1 MEFERSIFRVHDR
14 LLRGGDKVKNCLKNF
29 LMIFFFLWMFS
40 ALNFLLYH
48 FKFVNDSSILKPQM
62 EQQLKAYFHDQYSN
76 ETREWKEYEELP
88 LISLN
93 YTNETRAFIFDN
105 TTTEN
110 IVSET
115 MIEINKNTTI
125 K

>member
-1 MEFERSIFRVHDR
+1 
-14 LLRGGDKVKNCLKNF
+14 
-29 LMIFFFLWMFS
+29 
-40 ALNFLLYH
+40 
-48 FKFVNDSSILKPQM
+48 
-62 EQQLKAYFHDQYSN
+62 LKAYFHDQYSN
-76 ETREWKEYEELP
+76 ETREWNEYEELP
-88 LISLN
+88 IISLN

-110 IVSET
+110 IVTET